1 MHQER
6 YRSRRRPLEVQEFLT
21 KTRVKLALYQELKS
35 DLRAA
40 IWYLQVIDISNGL
53 GIKSFYTELSY
64 INNSSNVG
72 LDGDAGEE
80 KVALIV
86 IVA

>member
-1 MHQER
+1 MHRER
-6 YRSRRRPLEVQEFLT
+6 CRSRRRPLEVQEFLT
-21 KTRVKLALYQELKS
+21 KSRVKLALYQELNS

-40 IWYLQVIDISNGL
+40 IWYLQVIDISNGF

>member
-1 MHQER
+1 MHRER
-6 YRSRRRPLEVQEFLT
+6 CRSRRRPLEVQESLT
-21 KTRVKLALYQELKS
+21 KRCVKLALYQELNS

-40 IWYLQVIDISNGL
+40 IWYLQAKNISIGL
-53 GIKSFYTELSY
+53 GMKSFWMELSY
-64 INNSSNVG
+64 INNSGNVG